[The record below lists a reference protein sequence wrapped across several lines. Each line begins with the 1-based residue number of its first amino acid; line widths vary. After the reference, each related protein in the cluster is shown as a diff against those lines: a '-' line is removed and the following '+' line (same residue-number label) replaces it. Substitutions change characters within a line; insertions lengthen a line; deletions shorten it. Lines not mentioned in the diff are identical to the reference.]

1 LVLDELDAFLE
12 SGGCH
17 VVDVLH
23 KLGLLLLWEFVK
35 QCKEV
40 GLERCGG

>member
-12 SGGCH
+12 SGRGH

-23 KLGLLLLWEFVK
+23 ELRLLLLWEFVK
-35 QCKEV
+35 QGKEV
-40 GLERCGG
+40 GL